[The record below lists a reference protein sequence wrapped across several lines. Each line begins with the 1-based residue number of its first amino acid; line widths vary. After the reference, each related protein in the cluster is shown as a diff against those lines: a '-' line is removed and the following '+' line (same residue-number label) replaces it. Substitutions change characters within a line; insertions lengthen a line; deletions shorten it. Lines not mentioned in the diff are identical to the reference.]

1 MSTQTSLCIIGT
13 CTGQLWGRTI
23 PERLAIQF
31 SRAGISRILTEDQ
44 LEKADGEIVMLRA
57 DAVLDAPLVDLLA
70 NPGQRLIL
78 ADDNTPLAARIAAAS
93 AMKCAGVLKGEQ
105 PPSALEDVTPTTP
118 ARLDASYWKSLRKRE
133 TPYAIKFT
141 DEKRRSIEWRTFM
154 ATYKGATD
162 FVTKHIWPRPAFYLT
177 RWLAPTFISPN
188 MVTSLSAIFTILA
201 FVFFMN
207 GAWAAGLASA
217 WTMTFLDTVDGKLAR
232 TTLTSSAWGN
242 VFDHGIDLVHPPFW
256 YWAWGAGLAL
266 GGHPLPDEI
275 LWWTL
280 AVIIGGYVLQRIV
293 EGLSISLLGLE
304 IHIWRPI
311 DSAFRQITA
320 RRNPNLV
327 LLTISAFFGRPD
339 LGLVAV
345 ALWTAICFLIHLL
358 QLGHGFIVRSK
369 SGPLESWLTKPD
381 HGA

>member
-1 MSTQTSLCIIGT
+1 MTSETSLCIIGA

-23 PERLAIQF
+23 PERLTLQF
-31 SRAGISRILTEDQ
+31 SRAGTDKILTEDQ
-44 LEKADGEIVMLRA
+44 LEKAEGEIIMLRA

-70 NPGQRLIL
+70 NPGERLIL
-78 ADDNTPLAARIAAAS
+78 GEDNTPLAARITAAKAI
-93 AMKCAGVLKGEQ
+93 KCAKILKGEL
-105 PPSALEDVTPTTP
+105 PPLALEGITPTAP
-118 ARLDASYWKSLRKRE
+118 ADLDASYWKSLRKRE
-133 TPYAIKFT
+133 TPYATRFT
-141 DEKRRSIEWRTFM
+141 DGQRRAIEWRSFM
-154 ATYKGATD
+154 GTYKGATD

-207 GAWAAGLASA
+207 AEWAAGLASA
-217 WTMTFLDTVDGKLAR
+217 WAMTFLDTVDGKLAR
-232 TTLTSSAWGN
+232 TTLTSSPWGN

-266 GGHPLPDEI
+266 SGHPLPDDI

-304 IHIWRPI
+304 IHIWRRI

-327 LLTISAFFGRPD
+327 LLTISAIFGRPD
-339 LGLVAV
+339 LGLLAV
-345 ALWTAICFLIHLL
+345 ALWTAICFFIHLL
-358 QLGHGFIVRSK
+358 QLAHAFIIRTK
-369 SGPLESWLTKPD
+369 NGPLESWLTKPD
-381 HGA
+381 SAA